1 MLCGFEEIIYS
12 KHSKVQI
19 ISILQQGLVAG
30 LISFDTVTA
39 NFTEKVQVPRIFD
52 NYFLKTF
59 LQTVYKVVYKRNCV
73 PATEPAWRRPGL
85 AT

>member
-19 ISILQQGLVAG
+19 ISILQLELAAG

-39 NFTEKVQVPRIFD
+39 NFIEKVQVPRIFD

-59 LQTVYKVVYKRNCV
+59 LPVYKVVYKRNCV